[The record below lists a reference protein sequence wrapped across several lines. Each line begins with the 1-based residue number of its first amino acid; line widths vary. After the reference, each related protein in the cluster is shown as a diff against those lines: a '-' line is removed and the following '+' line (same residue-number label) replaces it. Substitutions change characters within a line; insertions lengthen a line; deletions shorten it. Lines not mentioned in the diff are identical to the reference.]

1 VRIPSWTS
9 LNGAKATLN
18 DKDLELASPG
28 MLISTAETEGKK
40 KESTKSLMNTI
51 PGMIVLIKILIST
64 RDFSHC
70 QQAVG

>member
-28 MLISTAETEGKK
+28 MLISTAETEGEKK
-40 KESTKSLMNTI
+40 NPQK
-51 PGMIVLIKILIST
+51 V
-64 RDFSHC
+64 
-70 QQAVG
+70 

>member
-40 KESTKSLMNTI
+40 KRIHKK
-51 PGMIVLIKILIST
+51 V
-64 RDFSHC
+64 
-70 QQAVG
+70 